1 MTARILTA
9 CLLALATV
17 ACGTPSRDDDDDDI
31 LIDAGT
37 RADAGDTTDA
47 GEADAGDEPDA
58 GEADA
63 GAADAG
69 EADAGEEPCLDG
81 VCSVDVSGTYSIC
94 AVCPAPIGP
103 RGPFVVDITTV
114 CGCDFEVCQ
123 GGTNCQPLQLDTD
136 VDPPTITVNVS
147 IQGITATCSGPFVD
161 GEATV
166 SCATPLGACP
176 GELLAGT
183 VTTCPATAP

>member
-31 LIDAGT
+31 LVDAGT
-37 RADAGDTTDA
+37 QLDAGDTTDA
-47 GEADAGDEPDA
+47 GEADAGDTPDA

-63 GAADAG
+63 GEADAG
-69 EADAGEEPCLDG
+69 EADAGEEPCLEG
-81 VCSVDVSGTYSIC
+81 ACSVDVSGTYSIC
-94 AVCPAPIGP
+94 AVCQIIGQQ
-103 RGPFVVDITTV
+103 GPFVVDITNV

-123 GGTNCQPLQLDTD
+123 GGTNCQPLQLDTN
-136 VDPPTITVNVS
+136 VDPPAITVNVS
-147 IQGITATCSGPFVD
+147 IQGITATCTGPYVD

-166 SCATPLGACP
+166 TCATALGDCP
-176 GELLAGT
+176 GQLLAGT
-183 VTTCPATAP
+183 VATCPAAAP